1 MSRQNGLR
9 SEAKL
14 VKVGANCH
22 TTEVRSGQTD
32 ILTSEVSLGR
42 LGLITTQQM
51 LDLVTTEI
59 RLGHVGVNATQ
70 HKLG

>member
-14 VKVGANCH
+14 VKVGANGH
-22 TTEVRSGQTD
+22 TTEVRLGHTY
-32 ILTSEVSLGR
+32 ILTTEVSLGR

-51 LDLVTTEI
+51 LDLVRAEMT
-59 RLGHVGVNATQ
+59 LG
-70 HKLG
+70 